1 MRNEPNRRQMNRN
14 NLEGEQMTSTYLQK
28 KRDNHIK
35 FGHHKMAE
43 KMVADLRVKHA
54 TLTIEGPCDWEN
66 GRYIAVFL
74 TLVPDSIRMLIQL
87 TDSGLNQH
95 VYNLKPM
102 SEGKVDVDRFV
113 NHMTARH
120 PDVPLQNAG
129 LYAKLPA
136 WKNRRASNTDLQG
149 VSEQVL
155 HAQRFFVGTSATGS
169 SA

>member
-1 MRNEPNRRQMNRN
+1 
-14 NLEGEQMTSTYLQK
+14 
-28 KRDNHIK
+28 
-35 FGHHKMAE
+35 
-43 KMVADLRVKHA
+43 
-54 TLTIEGPCDWEN
+54 
-66 GRYIAVFL
+66 
-74 TLVPDSIRMLIQL
+74 MLIQL

-113 NHMTARH
+113 SYMTARH